1 MEAMRDSDKRLGTP
15 FAGRRYYEDEKRKVW
30 FGRMRGSTVTYGDAF
45 VKIEGIVE
53 GY

>member
-1 MEAMRDSDKRLGTP
+1 MPDSAR
-15 FAGRRYYEDEKRKVW
+15 GRI
-30 FGRMRGSTVTYGDAF
+30 MRGSAVTDGDAF

>member
-1 MEAMRDSDKRLGTP
+1 MSPYDETAMIRMAYPAPYSDSRL
-15 FAGRRYYEDEKRKVW
+15 
-30 FGRMRGSTVTYGDAF
+30 RGSAVTDGDAF

>member
-1 MEAMRDSDKRLGTP
+1 MK
-15 FAGRRYYEDEKRKVW
+15 GRIKAVRIERP
-30 FGRMRGSTVTYGDAF
+30 MLRGSAVTDGDAF